1 MQYKEIFF
9 KKSHTFLLKGIGRFS
24 FNRQRRDY
32 PLKNIYA
39 SFDYS
44 NCLRPRRYNY
54 HPYPLKLANKQLHE
68 NDILKLKFTLWRSNA
83 QYIYAS
89 NGCNYDSFSPCWVN
103 EQLYHI
109 HLWIWLKV
117 FLSKIPKHIFFI
129 SRAKSLMF
137 CSEIVIFYFPF
148 FKIAF

>member
-1 MQYKEIFF
+1 MTDQIMLNAFHQRYKNRWHGMQYKATFL

-83 QYIYAS
+83 
-89 NGCNYDSFSPCWVN
+89 
-103 EQLYHI
+103 
-109 HLWIWLKV
+109 
-117 FLSKIPKHIFFI
+117 
-129 SRAKSLMF
+129 
-137 CSEIVIFYFPF
+137 
-148 FKIAF
+148 

>member
-1 MQYKEIFF
+1 MQYKATFL

-24 FNRQRRDY
+24 FDRQRRDY

-68 NDILKLKFTLWRSNA
+68 NDILKLKVHFVEIKCLI
-83 QYIYAS
+83 YIYAS
-89 NGCNYDSFSPCWVN
+89 NGCNYDSFFPC
-103 EQLYHI
+103 
-109 HLWIWLKV
+109 
-117 FLSKIPKHIFFI
+117 
-129 SRAKSLMF
+129 
-137 CSEIVIFYFPF
+137 
-148 FKIAF
+148 